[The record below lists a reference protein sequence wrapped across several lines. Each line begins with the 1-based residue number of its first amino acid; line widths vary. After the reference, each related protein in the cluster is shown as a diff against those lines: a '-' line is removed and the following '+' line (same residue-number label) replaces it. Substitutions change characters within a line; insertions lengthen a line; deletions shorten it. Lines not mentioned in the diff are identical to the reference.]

1 MKTKTK
7 VWALIESLLIVP
19 VIVHLIIDKQ
29 IGIIFGFIIWLL
41 YAAHLLNSGRID
53 ELKDE
58 IKLLSDDK

>member
-19 VIVHLIIDKQ
+19 IIVHLIIEKQ

-41 YAAHLLNSGRID
+41 YASHLLNSGRID
-53 ELKDE
+53 ELKDK
-58 IKLLSDDK
+58 IKSLSDDK